1 MTTGTPSP
9 YDPRQQHRGPGGH
22 PADGSPPRR
31 RRSRLRS
38 LLPLLVA
45 AWAALEIWLL
55 VLLADA
61 AGGLTVLAVLV
72 AGFLIGTAVVKRAG
86 RRAWRGL
93 AETVQQMQ
101 EQMQAQMRDPAA
113 RPEPP
118 SAPQRRGGN
127 GTAMLGGLLLMVPG
141 LASDALGLLC
151 VFPPTAALLRRAA
164 FRMAG
169 RGDLGEAVQQAH
181 TAQEQVRIHRPDG
194 RVVSGEVIR
203 DDDPPGN

>member
-9 YDPRQQHRGPGGH
+9 YDPRRQQQGPGGR
-22 PADGSPPRR
+22 PDDGRPPRR
-31 RRSRLRS
+31 RRSRIRS
-38 LLPLLVA
+38 LLPLVVA

-55 VLLADA
+55 VLLAEA

-72 AGFLIGTAVVKRAG
+72 AGFLLGTAVVKRAG

-93 AETVQQMQ
+93 AESVQQMQ
-101 EQMQAQMRDPAA
+101 QQMRDPAA
-113 RPEPP
+113 HPGPP
-118 SAPQRRGGN
+118 PAPQRRDGN

-151 VFPPTAALLRRAA
+151 VFPPTGALLRRAA
-164 FRMAG
+164 LRMAG
-169 RGDLGEAVQQAH
+169 RGNLGETFQQAH

-194 RVVSGEVIR
+194 RIVSGEVIR
-203 DDDPPGN
+203 DDDPPGR

>member
-9 YDPRQQHRGPGGH
+9 YDPRRQQDDIGAH
-22 PADGSPPRR
+22 PADGRPPRR
-31 RRSRLRS
+31 RRSRARS
-38 LLPLLVA
+38 WLPLVVV

-72 AGFLIGTAVVKRAG
+72 GGFLLGSAVVKRAG

-93 AETVQQMQ
+93 AESVQQMQ
-101 EQMQAQMRDPAA
+101 ERMRDPAA
-113 RPEPP
+113 GHEPP
-118 SAPQRRGGN
+118 PAPARRGGN

-164 FRMAG
+164 SRMAG
-169 RGDLGEAVQQAH
+169 RGNLGEAFQQAQ

-194 RVVSGEVIR
+194 RIVSGEVIR
-203 DDDPPGN
+203 DDDPPGH